1 MQDQMTA
8 QQTADYLGVCL
19 DTVYRMARKKEIPHY
34 KIRRRVYFSKTAIDD
49 WIKKQEQVNYKN
61 ETKVSSF

>member
-1 MQDQMTA
+1 MTDRMTA

-34 KIRRRVYFSKTAIDD
+34 RIRRNVFFSKQSIDN
-49 WIKKQEQVNYKN
+49 WIKEQEQDNYKN
-61 ETKVSSF
+61 EPQVSSF